1 MKKFILLIY
10 MFLLKISKSTLTS
23 SYIYLCIHM
32 KLLNSFFFVWGGG
45 CGLLFAAVLMSG
57 HIQPINARNLTA
69 LHALKC
75 GNLLCVELHFFFLCN
90 LGDIP
95 CNVTI

>member
-23 SYIYLCIHM
+23 SYLFMYPYEVI
-32 KLLNSFFFVWGGG
+32 KLFFFVWGGG

-75 GNLLCVELHFFFLCN
+75 GNLLCVELFFFLCN